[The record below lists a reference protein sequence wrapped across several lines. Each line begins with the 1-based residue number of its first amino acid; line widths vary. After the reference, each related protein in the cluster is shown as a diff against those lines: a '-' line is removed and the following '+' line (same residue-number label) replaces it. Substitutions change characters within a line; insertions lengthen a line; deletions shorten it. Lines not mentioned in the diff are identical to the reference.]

1 MAKLSLKLESHLL
14 QPQTSSLY
22 CTLLHN
28 KLTFLS
34 ETVQLS
40 EDSFNQTGHSHHLDS
55 NNCVEEEPL
64 LERSAGL

>member
-22 CTLLHN
+22 CTLLNN
-28 KLTFLS
+28 KLTFIS

-40 EDSFNQTGHSHHLDS
+40 EDSFNQAGPSHHLDT
-55 NNCVEEEPL
+55 NICFEEQPL
-64 LERSAGL
+64 LETSAGL